1 MEAKPCNAV
10 LQLPLGYPFVSLS
23 LPWSIFEPAF
33 PREELVFYVSE
44 CSADFAV
51 LGVVSITP
59 VARGQLFE
67 AVTESYWYGDDALR
81 APVKKLVVTV
91 WW

>member
-10 LQLPLGYPFVSLS
+10 LQLLLGYPSVWLS

-33 PREELVFYVSE
+33 PRDELVFYVSE
-44 CSADFAV
+44 CRADFPV

-59 VARGQLFE
+59 VARGELFE
-67 AVTESYWYGDDALR
+67 AVTESYWYDDDALR
-81 APVKKLVVTV
+81 APALLKRSWL
-91 WW
+91 